1 MTDKFGQEINF
12 LCEIFIK
19 AYDYD
24 FWCQIADRAEF
35 GRSLFERLVMLGYKK
50 HMLNVQYRMHPSIS
64 MFPSKEFYDNQLSD
78 AQIVTEISYNKRFLE
93 GTMYGSYSFINIS
106 KGKEQSNHDHS
117 LKNVIEAAA
126 ISEIIGRLKKG

>member
-1 MTDKFGQEINF
+1 
-12 LCEIFIK
+12 
-19 AYDYD
+19 
-24 FWCQIADRAEF
+24 EF

-64 MFPSKEFYDNQLSD
+64 MFPCKEFYDNQLSD
-78 AQIVTEISYNKRFLE
+78 AQIVTKISYNKRFLE

-126 ISEIIGRLKKG
+126 ISEIIGRLKKGCFLFPFFFCQ